1 MDTSFAKELYSESLE
16 LSTAKLND
24 PVTAHRKHS
33 TDLHLRGHE
42 LLQDSSLCE
51 GDFEDDDDWSD
62 KTSDLDR
69 VWQKRRSE
77 FYAIGYRDG
86 LIAGKEAI
94 AQEGFNNGFKQSV
107 IAGYNWGT
115 VRGVTS
121 AFSSLPDS
129 LKEKLVQTEEKR
141 KKFQELHE
149 LVNSIT
155 TTNALKLFHED
166 VLAEEAAGKKIK
178 HNETGENPQKG
189 SSSLNSRHFG
199 QYAED
204 LHSLLHD
211 SPAIESNL
219 LAE

>member
-24 PVTAHRKHS
+24 PVTAHR
-33 TDLHLRGHE
+33 HE

-77 FYAIGYRDG
+77 FNAIGYRDG

-149 LVNSIT
+149 
-155 TTNALKLFHED
+155 D

-178 HNETGENPQKG
+178 HNETGEKPQKG
-189 SSSLNSRHFG
+189 SSSLNSRHLG